1 MPGPSDEDLALGYSF
16 LKIKQ
21 DRVSKQKKK
30 LKKLDKKMKKLTK
43 FKKR

>member
-1 MPGPSDEDLALGYSF
+1 MSGPSDEDFALGYSF

-21 DRVSKQKKK
+21 DRVFEQKKK
-30 LKKLDKKMKKLTK
+30 LKKLDKKMKTLRR